1 MRTLRIPAAVVMLTS
16 IWAAS
21 VAPADTYS
29 PGLSL
34 PSAEPACVCEMPG
47 VDAAA
52 LVQAVRDSERWVHE
66 ADSLSLRIESVW
78 AQAAAA
84 QSSQADSEGEPA
96 SCGCAQLATGP
107 KGLLEYTF
115 DGSRFRFMED
125 QPGQSRSLKIWDAK
139 QLIAH
144 EASSG
149 RRGYYLLDRTTQGNL
164 EDVLTAKT
172 AWLRSQPHS
181 FWWDSKDVEGL
192 VAYYGRPKDFACI
205 AREDYRGVACHVLE
219 LRPTEVRAIL
229 HGQSYGCDS
238 GTDNY
243 QQQGFIGEVRGLA
256 DQSCRWY
263 IGADDG
269 LLRGIIWRIA
279 ERPRIEH
286 WMLDYR
292 EVSPGW
298 WFPMTQGYQVYNKDA
313 EGQAYVESRRDLK
326 VLEIKVNEPLSEE
339 LFQLEIEQGA
349 RVEDRRSGS
358 LVTYEY
364 RPEPP
369 ELLGKPLPPLN
380 ESFAQIDPASLD
392 GKPVL
397 LCFWDMHQRPSR
409 HCIRQLSRQAL
420 RPQGIEV
427 IAIETGGSDA
437 AAINKWVQENDI
449 SFPVLTIPDGRDKIL
464 FAWNVQS
471 LPWLILTDRNH
482 VVKARG
488 FPMHE
493 LDRQLAN
500 ITGQSDQW
508 AATSHAE

>member
-1 MRTLRIPAAVVMLTS
+1 MRTLRIAAAVVMLTS
-16 IWAAS
+16 IWATS
-21 VAPADTYS
+21 IAPADTCS

-34 PSAEPACVCEMPG
+34 PPAGQACVREMPG

-52 LVQAVRDSERWVHE
+52 LVQAVRDSERWIHE

-78 AQAAAA
+78 ARAAAA
-84 QSSQADSEGEPA
+84 QSSEPSGGEGPT
-96 SCGCAQLATGP
+96 SCGCGPLATISR
-107 KGLLEYTF
+107 GLLEYAF
-115 DGSRFRFMED
+115 DGNRFRFVED
-125 QPGQSRSLKIWDAK
+125 QPGQSRSLKIWDGK
-139 QLIAH
+139 QFISH
-144 EASSG
+144 EAPSG

-164 EDVLTAKT
+164 EDILISKT

-181 FWWDSKDVEGL
+181 FWWDSKDVAGL
-192 VAYYGRPKDFACI
+192 LAYYGQPKEFACI
-205 AREDYRGVACHVLE
+205 GREDYRGVECHVLE

-238 GTDNY
+238 GTDDY

-263 IGADDG
+263 IGVEDG
-269 LLRGIIWRIA
+269 RLRSIIWRIA

-292 EVSPGW
+292 EVAPGW
-298 WFPMTQGYQVYNKDA
+298 WFPMAQGYQVYNKDA
-313 EGQAYVESRRDLK
+313 EGRAYVESRRDLK
-326 VLEIKVNEPLSEE
+326 VLQIKVNEPLPEE

-349 RVEDRRSGS
+349 RVQDRRSGR
-358 LVTYEY
+358 LVTYEH
-364 RPEPP
+364 RPKPP

-380 ESFAQIDPASLD
+380 GSFTHIDPASLD

-397 LCFWDMHQRPSR
+397 VCFWDMHQRPSR
-409 HCIRQLSRQAL
+409 HCIRQLARQASRL
-420 RPQGIEV
+420 QGVEV
-427 IAIETGGSDA
+427 IAIQA
-437 AAINKWVQENDI
+437 AGIEPAVLNEWIQENGI
-449 SFPVLTIPDGRDKIL
+449 SFPVLTIAGEQDRIL

-488 FPMHE
+488 FPMQE
-493 LDRQLAN
+493 LETQLAN
-500 ITGQSDQW
+500 VTGQSEQW
-508 AATSHAE
+508 AAASHSQ

>member
-1 MRTLRIPAAVVMLTS
+1 MLAS

-34 PSAEPACVCEMPG
+34 PSAGPARVCEMPG

-66 ADSLSLRIESVW
+66 ARSLSLRIESVW
-78 AQAAAA
+78 ARAAAE
-84 QSSQADSEGEPA
+84 QSSELSGGEGPA
-96 SCGCAQLATGP
+96 SCGCGP
-107 KGLLEYTF
+107 LTTTSKGLLEYAF
-115 DGSRFRFMED
+115 DGSRFRFRED
-125 QPGQSRSLKIWDAK
+125 QTGQSRSLKIWDGK
-139 QLIAH
+139 QFFSH
-144 EASSG
+144 EAPSG

-164 EDVLTAKT
+164 EDVLTSKT

-181 FWWDSKDVEGL
+181 FWWDSKDVAGL
-192 VAYYGRPKDFACI
+192 LAYYGQPKDFTCI
-205 AREDYRGVACHVLE
+205 TREDYRGVACHVLE

-238 GTDNY
+238 GTDDY

-263 IGADDG
+263 IGVEDG
-269 LLRGIIWRIA
+269 LLRGITWRIA

-286 WMLDYR
+286 WMRDYR
-292 EVSPGW
+292 EVAPGW

-313 EGQAYVESRRDLK
+313 EGRAYVESRRDLK
-326 VLEIKVNEPLSEE
+326 VLEIKVNERLPEE

-349 RVEDRRSGS
+349 RVQDRRSGS
-358 LVTYEY
+358 LITHEY

-380 ESFAQIDPASLD
+380 ESFARIDPASLE

-397 LCFWDMHQRPSR
+397 VCFWDMHQRPSR
-409 HCIRQLSRQAL
+409 HCIRQLARQASRL
-420 RPQGIEV
+420 QGVEV
-427 IAIETGGSDA
+427 IAIQTAGIDA
-437 AAINKWVQENDI
+437 TLLNEWIQANDI
-449 SFPVLTIPDGRDKIL
+449 SFPVLTMAGKQEDIL
-464 FAWNVQS
+464 FTWNVQS

-488 FPMHE
+488 FPMQE
-493 LDRQLAN
+493 LDRQLASVA
-500 ITGQSDQW
+500 GKSEQW
-508 AATSHAE
+508 AASH

>member
-1 MRTLRIPAAVVMLTS
+1 MRPLPTLSTVVMLAF

-21 VAPADTYS
+21 GAPGDTCS

-34 PSAEPACVCEMPG
+34 PPAGQACVREMPG

-52 LVQAVRDSERWVHE
+52 LVQAVRDSERWIHE
-66 ADSLSLRIESVW
+66 VDSLVLRIESVW
-78 AQAAAA
+78 ARAAAE
-84 QSSQADSEGEPA
+84 QSSEADSEGDPA
-96 SCGCAQLATGP
+96 SCGCGPLATTSR
-107 KGLLEYTF
+107 GLLEYAF
-115 DGSRFRFMED
+115 DDERFRFLEE
-125 QPGQSRSLKIWDAK
+125 QPGRARSLKIWDGK
-139 QLIAH
+139 QFISH
-144 EASSG
+144 EAPSG
-149 RRGYYLLDRTTQGNL
+149 RRGYYFLDYTTQGNL
-164 EDVLTAKT
+164 EDILISKT

-192 VAYYGRPKDFACI
+192 LAYYGRPKDFACI

-238 GTDNY
+238 GTDDY
-243 QQQGFIGEVRGLA
+243 QQQGFIGEVRGLV

-263 IGADDG
+263 VGANDG

-279 ERPRIEH
+279 ERPRLEH

-292 EVSPGW
+292 EVTPGR

-313 EGQAYVESRRDLK
+313 KGRAYVESRRDLK
-326 VLEIKVNEPLSEE
+326 VLQIKVDEPLPEE

-349 RVEDRRSGS
+349 RVQDRRSGR
-358 LVTYEY
+358 LLTYEH
-364 RPEPP
+364 RPQPP

-380 ESFAQIDPASLD
+380 GSFTQIGPASLD

-397 LCFWDMHQRPSR
+397 LCFWDMQQRPSR
-409 HCIRQLSRQAL
+409 HCIRQLARRAPRL
-420 RPQGIEV
+420 QGVEV
-427 IAIETGGSDA
+427 IAIHA
-437 AAINKWVQENDI
+437 AGIEPAALNEWVQENDI
-449 SFPVLTIPDGRDKIL
+449 SFPVLTMAGEQNHML
-464 FAWNVQS
+464 FTWNVQS

-488 FPMHE
+488 FPMQE

-500 ITGQSDQW
+500 VTGLSEQW
-508 AATSHAE
+508 AAASHAE

>member
-1 MRTLRIPAAVVMLTS
+1 MRTLRIAAAVVMLAS

-21 VAPADTYS
+21 TAPADTYS

-34 PSAEPACVCEMPG
+34 PSAEPACACEMPG

-52 LVQAVRDSERWVHE
+52 LVQAVRDSERWIHE
-66 ADSLSLRIESVW
+66 ARSVSLRIESVW
-78 AQAAAA
+78 ARAAA
-84 QSSQADSEGEPA
+84 QQSPEGSNEGDPA
-96 SCGCAQLATGP
+96 SCGCAQLVTGA
-107 KGLLEYTF
+107 KGLLEYAF

-125 QPGQSRSLKIWDAK
+125 RPGQSQSLKIWDGK
-139 QLIAH
+139 QFVSH
-144 EASSG
+144 EAPSG
-149 RRGYYLLDRTTQGNL
+149 RRAYYLLDRTAHGNF
-164 EDVLTAKT
+164 EDVLTSKT

-181 FWWDSKDVEGL
+181 FWWDSKDVAGL
-192 VAYYGRPKDFACI
+192 LAYYGQPKDFTCVAQ
-205 AREDYRGVACHVLE
+205 EDYRGVACHVLE

-238 GTDNY
+238 GTDDY

-263 IGADDG
+263 IGVADG
-269 LLRGIIWRIA
+269 RLRGIVWRIA

-286 WMLDYR
+286 WMLDYC
-292 EVSPGW
+292 EAAPGW
-298 WFPMTQGYQVYNKDA
+298 WFPMAQGYQVYNKDA
-313 EGQAYVESRRDLK
+313 EGRAYVESRRDLK

-349 RVEDRRSGS
+349 PVQDCRSGS

-380 ESFAQIDPASLD
+380 GSFAQIDPASLD

-409 HCIRQLSRQAL
+409 HCIRQLSRQASRL
-420 RPQGIEV
+420 QGVEV
-427 IAIETGGSDA
+427 IAIQTAGVDA
-437 AAINKWVQENDI
+437 IAINEWAQENDI
-449 SFPVLTIPDGRDKIL
+449 SFPVLAMAGKQDDIL

-488 FPMHE
+488 FPMQE
-493 LDRQLAN
+493 LGTQLAN
-500 ITGQSDQW
+500 VTGQSDQW
-508 AATSHAE
+508 AAAPYAE